1 MEDEIVKIL
10 FILSLL
16 NGLNIIRLL
25 LKLYDALQERKDK

>member
-1 MEDEIVKIL
+1 MEDEIIKIL

-25 LKLYDALQERKDK
+25 LKLYNALQEGDK